1 MFKQIQIEEIRKLR
15 IPNIVLSTK
24 GRRRASADWR
34 SGIQACFRKTADDF
48 LNAKFQN
55 MFI

>member
-24 GRRRASADWR
+24 GRQRASAD
-34 SGIQACFRKTADDF
+34 
-48 LNAKFQN
+48 
-55 MFI
+55 

>member
-24 GRRRASADWR
+24 GRRRAWLEKRNTGLFSED
-34 SGIQACFRKTADDF
+34 SG
-48 LNAKFQN
+48 
-55 MFI
+55 